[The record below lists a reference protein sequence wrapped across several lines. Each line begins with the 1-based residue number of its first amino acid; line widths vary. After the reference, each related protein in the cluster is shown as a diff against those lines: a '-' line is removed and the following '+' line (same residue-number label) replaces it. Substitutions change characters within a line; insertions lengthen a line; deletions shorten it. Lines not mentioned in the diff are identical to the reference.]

1 MVAFS
6 TILGGIGLGAN
17 LISGFQANKRANR
30 QMRQAEKLQNRQIE
44 SMDRQEG
51 IYDEGADAL
60 QAIIADLLTAYGGR
74 GQYDPEYVVDLASLL
89 SAERAQGEIDT
100 RGEILQ
106 EGVLQKRRQDREL
119 LSQLNLADKLFPTTA
134 QNVGKRAGIDT
145 TFTPNKYDSAVAEL
159 ANMYKANL
167 DTMSK
172 RNLDEALGKILTDSQ
187 RKLGG
192 GVTGQRTVAARQMAD
207 AMDEAEARNT
217 LNAINMAMK
226 QMTGL
231 QGLDAGLQRGNIAA
245 QGADISGLNFDR
257 SMQDL
262 AFRQAMQSAV
272 TGQSLTQQAQSGDRL
287 NMGGV
292 MSMLQGIDQLNR
304 NTDLLDYQ
312 TALGTLGQEQA
323 LATTTLDTAQ
333 KLATAPY
340 SYRVQG
346 PQGVLN
352 SAPAAA
358 QTSQALMKTYADQ
371 AGGAFGAAGQ
381 AADKLMK
388 ETGFG
393 DMTFGDLFAPTP
405 ASVPAN
411 PIDYSSLGPDPMFG
425 GSTSAGT
432 QPAFYLD
439 PNTVL

>member
-6 TILGGIGLGAN
+6 TILGGATLGAN
-17 LISGFQANKRANR
+17 LLSGFMANKRANK
-30 QMRQAEKLQNRQIE
+30 QARQAEKLTNRQIE

-74 GQYDPEYVVDLASLL
+74 GQYDPEYVDDLASLL

-100 RGEILQ
+100 RGEVLQ
-106 EGVLQKRRQDREL
+106 ESVLQKRRQDREL

-172 RNLDEALGKILTDSQ
+172 RNLDEAMGKILTDSQ

-217 LNAINMAMK
+217 LNAINMAMR
-226 QMTGL
+226 QMQGL

-245 QGADISGLNFDR
+245 QTADISGLNFDR

-262 AFRQAMQSAV
+262 AFRQAMQSAL
-272 TGQSLTQQAQSGDRL
+272 TGQSLSQQAQAGDRA

-292 MSMLQGIDQLNR
+292 VTMLQNIDALNQ
-304 NTDLLDYQ
+304 NTDLADYNA
-312 TALGTLGQEQA
+312 ALRTLAGEQA
-323 LATTTLDTAQ
+323 LATSTLDTAQ

-346 PQGVLN
+346 PQGVLK
-352 SAPAAA
+352 SAPAA
-358 QTSQALMKTYADQ
+358 SQAAQSLLGTYANQ

-381 AADKLMK
+381 AADKFLK
-388 ETGFG
+388 ETGYG
-393 DMTFGDLFAPTP
+393 DVNFGDLFAPTP
-405 ASVPAN
+405 ASN

-425 GSTSAGT
+425 GSSSAGT
-432 QPAFYLD
+432 PPNEFYFD
-439 PNTVL
+439 PNRVL